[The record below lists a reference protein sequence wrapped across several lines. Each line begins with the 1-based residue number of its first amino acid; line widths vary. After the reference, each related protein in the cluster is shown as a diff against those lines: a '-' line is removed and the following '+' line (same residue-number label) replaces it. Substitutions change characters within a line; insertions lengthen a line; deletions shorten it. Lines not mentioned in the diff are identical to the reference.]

1 MCNVYDIEDITEDK
15 KEFVIDSD
23 AKADWAISIIK
34 QEQAEQERL
43 INSIDEQIE
52 ILQAKRERILDN
64 DKCRFLKGKLNQ
76 YFESITDGKKE
87 LKTCIKYKLANG
99 ELVYKKPQVKY
110 ERDNDKILA
119 WLSDNNKYEYIKT
132 NPSVDW
138 SELTKT
144 EFFKDIDGITEIMT
158 EAKFEVK

>member
-1 MCNVYDIEDITEDK
+1 MCNVFDIEDITEDK

-23 AKADWAISIIK
+23 AKADWAINIIK

-52 ILQAKRERILDN
+52 ILKAKKERIAEN

-99 ELVYKKPQVKY
+99 ELIFKKSQKKY
-110 ERDNDKILA
+110 ERDDKAILE
-119 WLSDNNKYEYIKT
+119 WLNQHDKYDYIKVT
-132 NPSVDW
+132 HSVDW
-138 SELTKT
+138 SAL
-144 EFFKDIDGITEIMT
+144 KDADFLNEVNGITEIDT
-158 EAKFEVK
+158 EPTFEVK